1 MKLVIFDM
9 DGLMFDTG
17 RLAYRNYSD
26 TAKKYDFELHPSVY
40 YHLTGRN
47 EPGFREALK
56 ELYGSEQPTD
66 TWRDFMVS
74 NKMEIITTDRRVYK
88 KKGLLELL
96 KFLKENDYLIAVA
109 SSSKREIISFYME
122 IEEMPDCFDTIVAG
136 DEVTKGKP
144 NPEIFLKA
152 CEKLNIA
159 PEDALVLEDSLVGI
173 EAANKANIPSFLIE
187 DDITDLPPVEGKFPL
202 KIKLP
207 VNEERAFHPT
217 EQFNDLLEVRD
228 FIKNNK

>member
-17 RLAYRNYSD
+17 RLAYRNYSE

-173 EAANKANIPSFLIE
+173 EAANKANIPCFLIE
-187 DDITDLPPVEGKFPL
+187 DDITDLPPVEGEFPL